1 MKQLTLTSNGVTA
14 NLTLRSATIADNMRR
29 SMLAA
34 RAFETPLE
42 DPAEQ
47 TVAVV
52 IYPRCLA
59 CTVTGEIVRAQGL
72 RPEEPQPAK
81 ELTSAQFVSLPA
93 EIGEAWLS
101 AALELNPG
109 WSMTPLTADEQTSAE
124 KKD

>member
-59 CTVTGEIVRAQGL
+59 CTVIGEIVGAQDL
-72 RPEEPQPAK
+72 APLPAK
-81 ELTSAQFVSLPA
+81 ELTSAQFVALPA